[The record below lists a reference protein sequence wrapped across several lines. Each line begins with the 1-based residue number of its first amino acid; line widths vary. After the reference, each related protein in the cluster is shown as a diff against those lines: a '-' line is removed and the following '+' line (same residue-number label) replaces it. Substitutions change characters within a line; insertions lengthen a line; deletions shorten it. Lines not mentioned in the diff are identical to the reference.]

1 MILRMLEFSKSLKA
15 SAGKSLVAGAA
26 FYGAAAC
33 GCAVAYGC
41 AAAYV
46 CAAACGYAFG
56 ALYSFTSAAIT
67 LPFGPVPAIRFK
79 SMPLSPASLL
89 ARGLTNILSPLA
101 LTGAP

>member
-15 SAGKSLVAGAA
+15 SAGKSVVAGAV

-33 GCAVAYGC
+33 GCEAAYGC
-41 AAAYV
+41 SV
-46 CAAACGYAFG
+46 TCGYAFG
-56 ALYSFTSAAIT
+56 CLNSFTSAAIT

>member
-26 FYGAAAC
+26 FYGAAAT
-33 GCAVAYGC
+33 AYGC
-41 AAAYV
+41 AAAYG
-46 CAAACGYAFG
+46 CSAACGYAFG

-79 SMPLSPASLL
+79 SRPLSPASLL

>member
-26 FYGAAAC
+26 FYGAAATAY
-33 GCAVAYGC
+33 GYAAAYGC
-41 AAAYV
+41 S
-46 CAAACGYAFG
+46 AACGYAFG

-79 SMPLSPASLL
+79 SRPLSPASLL